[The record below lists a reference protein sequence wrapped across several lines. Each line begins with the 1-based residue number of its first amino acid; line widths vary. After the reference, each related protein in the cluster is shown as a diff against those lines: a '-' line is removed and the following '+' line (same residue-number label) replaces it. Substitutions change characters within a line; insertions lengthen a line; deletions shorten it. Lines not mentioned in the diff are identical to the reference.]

1 MANGRQERNPD
12 GFLALPGDALESDAY
27 ACLNGSSVR
36 TGTTQWSS
44 SLTDTPIYR
53 AKTISMSKTG
63 GRKPCTLLKAAQH
76 NLRDFKLTHDASHRI
91 DRSLSPQNLVLD
103 GPCSASEVQI
113 LADQIVGQVNDLR
126 LKKDHVQAIE
136 SLFSVPSGF
145 LDYECYFRQCL
156 QWAAMRLQLPVL
168 NAVIHVDES
177 NPHLHVLQV
186 PVRDGRHVGG
196 APIARTQLPRLRKLF
211 FDEVAGPAGFQR
223 PHAKLRGELK
233 AFAAEAVLA
242 EAFKR
247 GLDLQ
252 SAEFWPTLKDGI
264 SRDPLSLVK
273 SLGIDLDALRRRQLS
288 P

>member
-1 MANGRQERNPD
+1 MINGRDHAPTNK
-12 GFLALPGDALESDAY
+12 GMNMNHCPGPQGAPSGMNAI
-27 ACLNGSSVR
+27 S
-36 TGTTQWSS
+36 
-44 SLTDTPIYR
+44 DTPIFR

-76 NLRDFKLTHDASHRI
+76 NLRDFKLTNDASHRI
-91 DRSLSPQNLVLD
+91 DRSLSPQNLVLE
-103 GPCSASEVQI
+103 GPCSASEVQM
-113 LADQIVGQVNDLR
+113 LADQIVGQVKDLR

-136 SLFSVPSGF
+136 SLFSVPSGY
-145 LDYECYFRQCL
+145 LDYECYFRRCL
-156 QWAAMRLQLPVL
+156 QWAAMHLQLPVL

-186 PVRDGRHVGG
+186 PVRGGRHVGG
-196 APIARTQLPRLRKLF
+196 SPIARKQLSRLRKLF

-223 PHAKLRGELK
+223 PNARLRGELK

-242 EAFKR
+242 EALRR

-252 SAEFWPTLKDGI
+252 SAEFWPTLKNGI
-264 SRDPLSLVK
+264 TGDPLPLVK
-273 SLGIDLDALRRRQLS
+273 SLCIDLDELRRRQLS